1 MEFLLGLIALV
12 FAVAA
17 YRRTRGPDE
26 RVQLRERVVNLEGQL
41 ELLRL
46 ELRALRGDAETPVA
60 APVAPMRASEPT
72 AAPAPPVTTPATP
85 PRPPEPPRQLIAP
98 PPPPP
103 PKPPRRA
110 APAIDLEQWL
120 GVRGAAAA
128 GGIVLALAGVYFL
141 RHAIEH
147 GWIPAW
153 LRVLIGTGVGVA
165 CLVISE
171 RRGARTRY
179 ERVANA
185 LAGAGIV
192 ILYAS
197 FWAARVLYELVPMGL
212 AFAGMIAVT
221 ASCGVLAWRRNSL
234 MIAGLGLAG
243 GFATPLLLSAGADR
257 PIGLFGYLLLL
268 NGALLALA
276 RGRGWPW
283 LSAFALVATA
293 AYQVLWIGW
302 RMTPERL
309 WIALVVLGV
318 FGALFGALGLRAED
332 RARRELGITQAAGV
346 LFPFAMAI
354 HLATR
359 ADLPSRLWPLALLLV
374 PLGAA
379 SAWTARV
386 QQRPWIA
393 LAAASAS
400 LAVVAAWA
408 LGNFLDVR
416 LAWETALSSLALA
429 LVFHVALERD
439 RETSFE
445 AGPGLAAAA
454 SSLGL
459 FVVSFG
465 AALRQDTHA
474 LAPWLVAWLGLSALT
489 LRQGTFAGRGGLQP
503 TAALL
508 LAFALAIAG
517 ARHAEALGT
526 ARFLALQLAVALAL
540 QGFAL
545 SQRGLATRRWSEHAA
560 AAFALATAVL
570 MTPVFT
576 VPHLAW
582 PLALGAPLAFGML
595 ALLSATRL
603 GGGRWMA
610 AALASVAGAQGV
622 WTLSAR
628 GLPELPAAAFAA
640 QLGSLLVFAA
650 WPYFAGER
658 VARERSATRS
668 SALAA
673 LVWFPSL
680 FVLWQQL
687 LGNDMDGL
695 LAAGLAGFGVAAAAH
710 VQRRWP
716 RGDAARLRALV
727 WQLGVALAFA
737 TAAIPLQLEREWIT
751 IGWAL
756 EGLALVWLW
765 QRLDHPGPKW
775 IGLALLAAVS
785 LRLIGNPALLDYH
798 APSGRP
804 ILNWLLYTYGV
815 AAAALIFAAGL
826 LAPLEVARARAR
838 ESWLYAGGR
847 PLGALFAGSAALLVI
862 FVWINL
868 TILDAFASGRALSLD
883 FERQPARDLTTS
895 IAWAA
900 YALLLLGFGVR
911 RASRG
916 LRWAS
921 LALLVTTIAKVFLH
935 DLGELE
941 DLYRVA
947 SLLGLALSLIAV
959 SLAYQRFVF
968 RAERPAAG
976 AGAR

>member
-1 MEFLLGLIALV
+1 VDFLLGLVALG

-17 YRRTRGPDE
+17 YRRTRGPAE
-26 RVQLRERVVNLEGQL
+26 AVQLRERVGNLELQL

-46 ELRALRGDAETPVA
+46 ELRALRGDAETAVAVPA
-60 APVAPMRASEPT
+60 APPRASEST
-72 AAPAPPVTTPATP
+72 APPAPP
-85 PRPPEPPRQLIAP
+85 PRRPEPPREPIAP
-98 PPPPP
+98 PPE
-103 PKPPRRA
+103 PPRRA

-128 GGIVLALAGVYFL
+128 GGIVLALAGVFFL
-141 RHAIEH
+141 RHAIEQ
-147 GWIPAW
+147 GWIPPW
-153 LRVLIGTGVGVA
+153 LRVLISTGVGVA

-171 RRGARTRY
+171 RPSARTRY

-197 FWAARVLYELVPMGL
+197 FWAALVLYELIPMGL

-221 ASCGVLAWRRNSL
+221 ASCGVLAFRRSSL
-234 MIAGLGLAG
+234 MIAALGLAG
-243 GFATPLLLSAGADR
+243 GFATPLLLSAGADH

-268 NGALLALA
+268 NLALLGLA
-276 RGRGWPW
+276 RARGWPW
-283 LSAFALVATA
+283 LSVGALLATA
-293 AYQVLWIGW
+293 AYQILWIGW

-309 WIALVVLGV
+309 WIGLVVLGL
-318 FGALFGALGLRAED
+318 FGALFSALGLRSSD
-332 RARRELGITQAAGV
+332 RAQRELRVTQAAGV

-354 HLATR
+354 HLAVR
-359 ADLPSRLWPLALLLV
+359 ADLPPRLWPLALLLV
-374 PLGAA
+374 PLSAA

-393 LAAASAS
+393 AGAASAS

-408 LGNFLDVR
+408 LGNFLDTQ

-429 LVFHVALERD
+429 LVFHVSVERD
-439 RETSFE
+439 REASFE

-459 FVVSFG
+459 FAVSFA
-465 AALRQDTHA
+465 AALRHDAHA
-474 LAPWLVAWLGLSALT
+474 LAPWLVAWLGLAALT
-489 LRQGTFAGRGGLQP
+489 LRHGTFAGRGGLQP

-517 ARHAEALGT
+517 ARHAEALGS

-545 SQRGLATRRWSEHAA
+545 SQRGLASLRWSEHAA
-560 AAFALATAVL
+560 AAFAVATAVL

-576 VPHLAW
+576 YPNLAW
-582 PLALGAPLAFGML
+582 PLAHGAPLALGVL

-603 GGGRWMA
+603 GGGLWMA
-610 AALASVAGAQGV
+610 AALAAVAGAQGV
-622 WTLSAR
+622 WTLSVR
-628 GLPELPAAAFAA
+628 GLPQLPGAVFAA

-650 WPYFAGER
+650 WPYLAGER
-658 VARERSATRS
+658 IARERSATRS

-680 FVLWQQL
+680 FTLWQSL
-687 LGNDMDGL
+687 FGKDMDGL
-695 LAAGLAGFGVAAAAH
+695 LAAGLAGLGVAAAAH

-716 RGDAARLRALV
+716 RGDTARLRALV

-775 IGLALLAAVS
+775 IGLALLAAISV
-785 LRLIGNPALLDYH
+785 RLIGNPALLDYH

-804 ILNWLLYTYGV
+804 ILNWLLYTYLV
-815 AAAALIFAAGL
+815 PAAALIGAAGL
-826 LAPLEVARARAR
+826 LAPLELARARAR
-838 ESWLYAGGR
+838 ERWLYASEQ
-847 PLGALFAGSAALLVI
+847 PIGALFAGSAALLVI

-868 TILDAFASGRALSLD
+868 SILDAFATDRALSLD

-900 YALLLLGFGVR
+900 YALVLLGFGVR

-968 RAERPAAG
+968 RSERPAAAG
-976 AGAR
+976 GAR